1 MRLLTAIINDI
12 RIQFRSGFYYAYL
25 FVCLFYILAIR
36 QLPADYTK
44 IGLFYVIFTDP
55 TVLGFYFVGGLLLLE
70 KGQKTLT
77 SLFVTPMRLHEYI
90 LAKVLSLGL
99 LALVS
104 SLLIAV
110 LLVRF
115 DFHILYLIVTVLLAS
130 AIYTLVG
137 ITLGVRAKDVNRYLF
152 ISPLYLIFTILPVL
166 SFLGIFPR
174 NLFFFIPTH
183 SILNL
188 LSYAILD
195 TKLGSLWLDFGLL
208 ILWIGIAWYWA
219 QKWFIKYVINQTGD

>member
-1 MRLLTAIINDI
+1 MRLISATINDVK
-12 RIQFRSGFYYAYL
+12 IQFRSGFYYAYL
-25 FVCLFYILAIR
+25 FVCLFYILLIR

-99 LALVS
+99 LALIS
-104 SLLIAV
+104 SLAIAF
-110 LLVRF
+110 LLVGF
-115 DFHILYLIVTVLLAS
+115 DLHITLLIVTVTLAS

-137 ITLGVRAKDVNRYLF
+137 ITLGVRARDVNRYLF
-152 ISPLYLIFTILPVL
+152 ISPLYLVFTILPVL
-166 SFLGIFPR
+166 SFLGLFPR

-188 LSYAILD
+188 LHYAILD
-195 TKLGSLWLDFGLL
+195 TKSGFLWLDIGLL
-208 ILWIGIAWYWA
+208 ILWTGIAWYWA
-219 QKWFIKYVINQTGD
+219 RKWFIKYVIHQTGD